1 MFLSGDGLKM
11 VPVGSQKVPVG
22 RQKVP
27 VGRQTSSMSAGKDNI
42 GGPEV
47 KILSPLRDIVA
58 SSFMCVREGQYDMNY
73 APEVSG
79 NHQLELM
86 MAEYD
91 ASCGVVTDVKAA
103 NVNLGDGLEKVPV
116 GRKTSSMI
124 AGQGDMGDTEVEI
137 LSPPKEKVKSS
148 IRCVKKGQYEVDY
161 APEGVGDHQVEVKM
175 AGLHV
180 QDFSID
186 ASQAVAGNLEFE
198 CQIIDTQQ
206 QLSDWLE
213 LRSSDNVQNLC
224 RLVRL
229 VGGHGVG
236 LELQTSTL
244 PVMTSF
250 PRLAVVTG
258 V

>member
-1 MFLSGDGLKM
+1 
-11 VPVGSQKVPVG
+11 
-22 RQKVP
+22 
-27 VGRQTSSMSAGKDNI
+27 
-42 GGPEV
+42 
-47 KILSPLRDIVA
+47 
-58 SSFMCVREGQYDMNY
+58 
-73 APEVSG
+73 
-79 NHQLELM
+79 

-91 ASCGVVTDVKAA
+91 ASCGVVTDVEAA

-124 AGQGDMGDTEVEI
+124 AGQGDMGDPEVEI
-137 LSPPKEKVKSS
+137 LSPPKEKVKSI

-161 APEGVGDHQVEVKM
+161 APEWVGDHQVEVNM

-186 ASQAVAGNLEFE
+186 ASQVGAGKLEFE

-244 PVMTSF
+244 PVMTSLS
-250 PRLAVVTG
+250 RLAVVTG
-258 V
+258 YSAEGSDCYYLVMADSGMMDKMINQLVEKLKGTVRSRTMSVSRYCTLNLY